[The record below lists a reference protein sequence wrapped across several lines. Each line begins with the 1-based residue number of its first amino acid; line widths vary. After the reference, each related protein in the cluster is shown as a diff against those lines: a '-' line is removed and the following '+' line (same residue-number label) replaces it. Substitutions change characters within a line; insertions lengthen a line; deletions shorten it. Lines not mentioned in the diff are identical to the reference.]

1 MSALWERLGDGCIS
15 VEDDFEISAAL
26 PRSEHRSNIDTKGTT
41 ITAAFPREGGEY
53 SFSGTDELLLP
64 QRDLPLFQS

>member
-26 PRSEHRSNIDTKGTT
+26 PRSEHRSNIDTRHDYKSSIPKGRGRV
-41 ITAAFPREGGEY
+41 FFFRN
-53 SFSGTDELLLP
+53 
-64 QRDLPLFQS
+64 